1 MKRSLIKALALFAL
15 SLVGSIVQAAP
26 IASLNLAFT
35 EYLGSGPVG
44 NDNLNDD
51 NNFYWIDEAKGTYAG
66 QNVKSYF
73 LIWEPQNLLD
83 AFGTISFGSNIVALF
98 DEQSTLLGSSAF
110 GKAGVTYDYTNPF
123 IGLEVGDK
131 SNTSYVSDTLTLS
144 GTGWTAGIAGD
155 HVRVLVA
162 IPEPG
167 TLALLGLGL
176 AGLAATRRRKQ

>member
-1 MKRSLIKALALFAL
+1 MKHSLIKALALFAL
-15 SLVGSIVQAAP
+15 SLVGSIVQATP
-26 IASLNLAFT
+26 TASLNLAFT

-51 NNFYWIDEAKGTYAG
+51 DDFYWIDEATGTYAG
-66 QNVKSYF
+66 QKVKSYF
-73 LIWEPQNLLD
+73 LIFEPASELY
-83 AFGTISFGSNIVALF
+83 AFGTISFGRNIVALF
-98 DEQSTLLGSSAF
+98 YEQSTLENSKAF
-110 GKAGVTYDYTNPF
+110 GKGGVTYDYTNSF
-123 IGLEVGDK
+123 IGLEGVDQPY
-131 SNTSYVSDTLTLS
+131 TSYTGDTLTLKDP
-144 GTGWTAGIAGD
+144 GWIAAMAGD